1 MTVVLPECPA
11 PRPFADVP
19 AGTMKVSPGDAICA
33 YPFEAEM
40 RLDFTTPI
48 GKWTAGSYSLF
59 FQLPKWGF
67 WRGKIE
73 EWIFVSPVFREY
85 YQLTIQQADQLEASI
100 KGGLASIAQAISDM
114 ELVWHDL
121 RRYKE
126 FLDYFTQIEK
136 GKKKIKE
143 GKKEEG
149 EEELKKGEQ
158 SLKSV
163 FIDQVDVHTGEGIAL
178 KLIAPRWPTIIADF
192 MKLADEDTDPRKI
205 IAAFDK
211 KFGYKIS
218 EPQAVV
224 LATKNKL
231 YVEWRDRLFKPTV
244 QERYQSLMGLYESRK
259 KSIKE
264 YKEMLKPTL
273 ARAAM
278 IRDALTTPETR
289 ATILKSWYR
298 PDAQAISA
306 DFMKL
311 WAWKPFAPS
320 EKYKITRMNIDKIHA
335 SKAGFTPEQ
344 IAELHKEL
352 DKKDELGKVKPRDAW
367 DEVVDALP
375 QEPSIDKIVKA
386 LVPDVEREY
395 KVRITAKDIYDAR
408 QMLIKQFKDSMIGMG
423 GIEPWVFSPY
433 FIFVSIPMLRTVL
446 RLPSGEEI
454 EDVQMEDFFAANQ
467 SQNFIIIHC
476 LELIARD
483 KQLDNHINQL
493 LGNIGASGK
502 DIETI
507 EEMVK
512 KEFPEVYGESE
523 EQKKM
528 QKFQKMKSTSGDI
541 KKAFSSVKEGLGKV
555 LDALGLDLM
564 FLKAHGP
571 YEFQFYHRVAK
582 YHQPE
587 VGHNFNVIR
596 DFLKGKF
603 EVPGMG

>member
-1 MTVVLPECPA
+1 MVVTLPECPA

-19 AGTMKVSPGDAICA
+19 AGTMKVAPGDAICA

-85 YQLTIQQADQLEASI
+85 YQLTVQQVDQLEASI
-100 KGGLASIAQAISDM
+100 KAGLASIAQAISDM

-121 RRYKE
+121 RKYKE

-143 GKKEEG
+143 GKKDEG
-149 EEELKKGEQ
+149 EEEIKKGEQ

-205 IAAFDK
+205 IEAFDK
-211 KFGYKIS
+211 KFRYKIS

-224 LATKNKL
+224 LSTKNKL
-231 YVEWRDRLFKPTV
+231 YVEWRDRLFRPTV
-244 QERYQSLMGLYESRK
+244 QERYQSLMGLYQARK
-259 KSIKE
+259 KSIAE

-278 IRDALTTPETR
+278 IRDALTGPKTR
-289 ATILKSWYR
+289 AEMLKSWYR
-298 PDAQAISA
+298 PDSQAISA
-306 DFMKL
+306 DFMRL

-320 EKYKITRMNIDKIHA
+320 EKYKITRMNVDKIHA
-335 SKAGFTPEQ
+335 SEAGFTAQQ
-344 IAELHKEL
+344 IAEIHKEL
-352 DKKDELGKVKPRDAW
+352 DKVEESGKVKHW
-367 DEVVDALP
+367 NEEVDALP

-386 LVPDVEREY
+386 LIPDVEREY
-395 KVRITAKDIYDAR
+395 NVRITAWDIYNAR
-408 QMLIKQFKDSMIGMG
+408 EMLTKQFKDSMIGMG

-433 FIFVSIPMLRTVL
+433 FIFVDIPMLRTVL

-454 EDVQMEDFFAANQ
+454 EDVQMNNFLAANQ

-483 KQLDNHINQL
+483 KQLDSHINQL
-493 LGNIGASGK
+493 LGNIGANGK

-512 KEFPEVYGESE
+512 KEFPDIYGESE
-523 EQKKM
+523 EAKRLKQFGKVKGVS
-528 QKFQKMKSTSGDI
+528 KNVKDTFGSI
-541 KKAFSSVKEGLGKV
+541 KEGVNKI
-555 LDALGLDLM
+555 LDALGIDLM

-603 EVPGMG
+603 EVPGMD

>member
-1 MTVVLPECPA
+1 MVVTIPECPS

-19 AGTMKVSPGDAICA
+19 AGTMKVAPGDAVCA
-33 YPFEAEM
+33 YPFESEM

-67 WRGKIE
+67 WRGKID

-100 KGGLASIAQAISDM
+100 KAGLASISQAISDM
-114 ELVWHDL
+114 ELVWHDV
-121 RRYKE
+121 RKYKE
-126 FLDYFTQIEK
+126 FMDYFMQIEK

-149 EEELKKGEQ
+149 EEELQKGEQ
-158 SLKSV
+158 SLKSI

-192 MKLADEDTDPRKI
+192 MKLSDEDTDPKKMI
-205 IAAFDK
+205 ETFDR

-224 LATKNKL
+224 LATKSKL
-231 YVEWRDRLFKPTV
+231 YKEWRDRLFKPTV
-244 QERYQSLMGLYESRK
+244 LERYRNLMGLYQARK
-259 KSIKE
+259 KSVDE
-264 YKEMLKPTL
+264 YKEMLKPTI
-273 ARAAM
+273 ARAVM
-278 IRDALTTPETR
+278 IRDALTGEKTR
-289 ATILKSWYR
+289 SLILKSWYR
-298 PDAQAISA
+298 PDSQAVSA
-306 DFMKL
+306 DYMLL

-320 EKYKITRMNIDKIHA
+320 EKYKITRMYVDKLHA
-335 SKAGFTPEQ
+335 SEVGFTPKE
-344 IAELHKEL
+344 IAEIHKEL
-352 DKKDELGKVKPRDAW
+352 DKPEESGKVKPW
-367 DEVVDALP
+367 NEEVDALP
-375 QEPSIDKIVKA
+375 QEPSIDKIVRA
-386 LVPDVEREY
+386 LIPDVEREY
-395 KVRITAKDIYDAR
+395 NVRISAWDIYQAR
-408 QMLIKQFKDSMIGMG
+408 QMLIRQFKDSLIGMG
-423 GIEPWVFSPY
+423 GIEPWIFSPY
-433 FIFVSIPMLRTVL
+433 FVFVSIPMLRTVL
-446 RLPSGEEI
+446 RLPNGEEI
-454 EDVQMEDFFAANQ
+454 EDVQMEDFQASNQ

-483 KQLDNHINQL
+483 KQMDNHINHL
-493 LGNIGASGK
+493 LGNIGVSGR

-512 KEFPEVYGESE
+512 KEFPEVYGEEPEKEKS
-523 EQKKM
+523 
-528 QKFQKMKSTSGDI
+528 QKFQNVKNASKNVKKTFDSIKGGTS
-541 KKAFSSVKEGLGKV
+541 KV
-555 LDALGLDLM
+555 LESLGIELM

-571 YEFQFYHRVAK
+571 YEFQFYHRMAK

-587 VGHNFNVIR
+587 VGHPFNVIR
-596 DFLKGKF
+596 DFLKAKF